1 MTNLSFI
8 DTSIDEIK
16 IQLTDKIKTETWQ
29 QTNKLS
35 NEISRF
41 RGYLNLLVRK
51 TFLSWLNLMLDSNFV
66 DNISLE
72 DNLSIWEFTN
82 GNATDIDSSRI
93 VLIPVETQD
102 KTEFSIPEEWLKI
115 PSWVGNYYLPVEVNL
130 EENYLSF
137 WGYTSYQD
145 VLNYGNLDSFNHC
158 VDFPFESLETDLN
171 LICLEYEYGWNSL
184 PQISP
189 LPVLS
194 TIKQQSLIQEIQN
207 YSSPRLLLN
216 FEQWLSLISDNITR
230 HQLFSSRQG
239 VNLNIWLNR
248 QFSSALTKGWQCL
261 DDLQQQFSIPDFSL
275 TPAFSARSISRI
287 DYVKI
292 LQENLDEDRFD
303 RAVPFQD
310 RTAINN
316 IFKSIINQGIEDNLK
331 PEIIKILPSF
341 IDKKEDEETRWNAV
355 LALQTLDANHPAC
368 AIWQG
373 KIINLET
380 ENIALLIGILPKF
393 DQQID
398 IFIRIYNLSN
408 NSYLPNDLQLQ
419 IIDDNNDIFEEINTN
434 NNDAIIQYKFWGNYG
449 ESFTLKFRLN
459 DYEKDE
465 YFTI

>member
-8 DTSIDEIK
+8 DTFIDEIK

-35 NEISRF
+35 NEISSF

-82 GNATDIDSSRI
+82 GNAIDIDASRI

-115 PSWVGNYYLPVEVNL
+115 PSWVGSYYLPVEVNL
-130 EENYLSF
+130 AENYLSF
-137 WGYTSYQD
+137 WGYTSYED
-145 VLNYGNLDSFNHC
+145 VLNYGNLDSLNHC
-158 VDFPFESLETDLN
+158 IDFPFECLETDLN
-171 LICLEYEYGWNSL
+171 LICLEYEYGWDSI
-184 PQISP
+184 PQIYP

-194 TIKQQSLIQEIQN
+194 TIEKQSLIQEIHN

-216 FEQWLSLISDNITR
+216 FEQWLSLISDNITL
-230 HQLFSSRQG
+230 HQLFSARQG
-239 VNLNIWLNR
+239 VNLSIWLNR

-261 DDLQQQFSIPDFSL
+261 DDLQQQFFIPDFSL
-275 TPAFSARSISRI
+275 TPAFSTRSISSI

-292 LQENLDEDRFD
+292 LQENLD
-303 RAVPFQD
+303 
-310 RTAINN
+310 RTQINQ
-316 IFKSIINQGIEDNLK
+316 IFKSIINQGVEDELK
-331 PEIIKILPSF
+331 SAIIKLLPNF

-355 LALQTLDANHPAC
+355 LALQTLDSNHQSC

-373 KIINLET
+373 KIIDLDDENLG
-380 ENIALLIGILPKF
+380 LLIGILPKYE
-393 DQQID
+393 QQID
-398 IFIRIYNLSN
+398 IFIRIYNLTN
-408 NSYLPNDLQLQ
+408 HSYLPNNLQLQ
-419 IIDDNNDIFEEINTN
+419 IIDENNDIFEEINTN

-449 ESFTLKFRLN
+449 ESFTLKFRLD
-459 DYEKDE
+459 DYEKEE